1 MSTFTNNNVA
11 SGDVVRASDHNTQG
25 ANIASVVNGNI
36 EADNL
41 ASNAVTTAKIAD
53 ASITNAK
60 LNTAAGELGGAWQDW
75 TPTYTSFSLDNGT
88 VVAKYV
94 QQGKTV
100 HFSITITLGS
110 GSTVSSNMRISLPVT
125 ANDNI
130 NSSTPIALGRML
142 DSSASTSVMATLE
155 WESTTTMQVV
165 ALTADAAYIGV
176 AGTHADIPFT
186 WATNDT
192 MQFTGT
198 YEAA

>member
-25 ANIASVVNGNI
+25 ANIAAVVNGNI
-36 EADNL
+36 ENDN
-41 ASNAVTTAKIAD
+41 ID
-53 ASITNAK
+53 ASAAIASSKLAGLNA
-60 LNTAAGELGGAWQDW
+60 TAFSGWQDW

-94 QQGKTV
+94 QQGKAV

-176 AGTHADIPFT
+176 ASTTADIPFT